1 MASSG
6 WLPADWP
13 APPGVRAGT
22 TTRDGTPGVSPPPFG
37 PFNLGLRSGDDP
49 ALAARNRVNL
59 TTLLALPSPPH
70 WLRQVHGQRVVR
82 FDAAALDDPTGA
94 REPEADAAVTSV
106 PGVVLAILSAD
117 CLPVVLAARDG
128 GEIGAAHCS
137 WRTLSGGLLEAT
149 VGALRTP
156 ASALVAWI
164 GPAAGPERY
173 EVGEDVF
180 AAFTASDAGAAAAFV
195 PTRPGHWMVDLFALA
210 RRRLAALG
218 VTAVHG
224 GGLCT
229 ISDAVR
235 FHSYRR
241 DGAAS
246 GRLATLVWAEAAP
259 DNGSHG

>member
-137 WRTLSGGLLEAT
+137 WRTLSAGLLEAT
-149 VGALRTP
+149 VAAMDVPPRD
-156 ASALVAWI
+156 LVAWL

-180 AAFTASDAGAAAAFV
+180 AAFTGPDPGAAAAFA
-195 PTRPGHWMVDLFALA
+195 PTRPGHWHVDLFALA

-218 VTAVHG
+218 VDDVHG

-229 ISDAVR
+229 ISDPVR

-246 GRLATLVWAEAAP
+246 GRLATLAWITP
-259 DNGSHG
+259 

>member
-6 WLPADWP
+6 WRPADWP

-70 WLRQVHGQRVVR
+70 WLRQVHGTGVLR
-82 FDAAALDDPTGA
+82 FDAPAPDDPAGA
-94 REPEADAAVTSV
+94 HEPEADAAVTSV

-117 CLPVVLAARDG
+117 CLPVALASRDG
-128 GEIGAAHCS
+128 GEIGATHCS
-137 WRTLSGGLLEAT
+137 WRTLSAGLLEAT
-149 VGALRTP
+149 IAAMDTP
-156 ASALVAWI
+156 ATDLVAWL
-164 GPAAGPERY
+164 GPAAGPQRY

-180 AAFTASDAGAAAAFV
+180 AAFTASDAGAAGAFV
-195 PTRPGHWMVDLFALA
+195 PTRPGHWNVDLFALA

-218 VTAVHG
+218 VREVHG
-224 GGLCT
+224 GGVCT
-229 ISDAVR
+229 ISDPVR

-246 GRLATLVWAEAAP
+246 GRLATLVWI
-259 DNGSHG
+259 DR